1 MMPLI
6 CAAGQPLCRL
16 FAAPDHGSR
25 LPQGLFVT
33 RISRSASA
41 WPNGPRIYHIARYR
55 EIVVGKS
62 QLVPRLTSQLVNK

>member
-55 EIVVGKS
+55 EMAVGKS
-62 QLVPRLTSQLVNK
+62 QLMPCLACLLVNK